1 MRFNR
6 LQAKTFGALREA
18 DIDLRGLRVA
28 VFVGTNGAGKTTVA
42 DAASFALTNAARG
55 KAGGSVRDL
64 TTWGEKGMK
73 VTATVQRDDAAPE
86 FAVGRTPSGA
96 DASQET
102 LAERLG
108 LRSIDALSCS
118 FDAMKF
124 LGWDVAKRKAF
135 MLRVGGVALDAAA
148 LAAAGI
154 DDQEIVDLALKRGVK
169 AAETAAAERKRAANR
184 DADEARRPEPA
195 DVEVAVGGGTV
206 RVSSLSLV
214 ELTGGLADARRK
226 RDEAQRA
233 LAAAERAVAE
243 LARFDERRKAAEAA
257 VTTARADL
265 AAAESRIAK
274 AAAARKSSRRL
285 RDEAETLIPATREG
299 PPTAPAAPAKA
310 PAPSTEAGA
319 AARTALERA
328 TSTAE
333 HAEWR
338 VGQADAEVTRTARD
352 VELAERGAWPEVEK
366 LCQDLEGYG
375 FECTAGPLRLSTPF
389 MRIRTLAKANGPDLA
404 ALRTRLDQA
413 RAAHAKAVAER
424 DAAQAAVKTAQAAF
438 DAAAAAY
445 RTAKADADA
454 EDARRAQAHAAE
466 VEVWQKRLAERNA
479 RVKAA
484 EDQRRELL
492 GQAAAAERLEEA
504 DARELRDAQ
513 GSLRA
518 AESHLAGVVA
528 SGSAAGGDPAAIAK
542 TITELDE
549 TIATTERVAALASGY
564 AASRTAWAAAK
575 AIVDAKEKAAARYER
590 MEKALRPDGAV
601 GRLAAGPLAV
611 VQGILA
617 KIDPGVVLTNEY
629 EVLIDN
635 HEQGAANTA
644 RLWLAGAYLSIA
656 LSAAA
661 GTRFVVLDGL
671 GVVVEPTEVNRLLDA
686 LVTVEQFDQAFVTL
700 SRRAAEPVRASPNPR
715 VGTFRVADGVVTRV
729 TAAPAATAAA

>member
-6 LQAKTFGALREA
+6 LQGKLFGALREF
-18 DIDLRGLRVA
+18 DLDLRGLRVA
-28 VFVGTNGAGKTTVA
+28 VFVGTNGAGKSTVA

-55 KAGGSVRDL
+55 KTGGSVRDL

-73 VTATVQRDDAAPE
+73 VTAAVQRDGTAPE
-86 FAVGRTPSGA
+86 FAVARTPSGA
-96 DASQET
+96 DVSQAT

-108 LRSIDALSCS
+108 LRSIDALTCS
-118 FDAMKF
+118 FDAMRF
-124 LGWDVAKRKAF
+124 LSMDVAARKAF
-135 MLRVGGVALDAAA
+135 MLRVGGVALDEAA
-148 LAAAGI
+148 LRAAGI
-154 DDQEIVDLALKRGVK
+154 DDAEVIATALKRGVR
-169 AAETAAAERKRAANR
+169 AAEAVAADRKRAANR
-184 DADEARRPEPA
+184 AADEARRPEPE
-195 DVEVAVGGGTV
+195 DVEVAIDGRTV
-206 RVSSLSLV
+206 RASSLDVAALNAGV
-214 ELTGGLADARRK
+214 ADARRK

-265 AAAESRIAK
+265 SAAESRVAK

-285 RDEAETLIPATREG
+285 RDEAEGLVPATREE
-299 PPTAPAAPAKA
+299 PPTAPTAPAKA
-310 PAPSTEAGA
+310 PAPSTEAGQEARRTLDLASMVVERANARVADA
-319 AARTALERA
+319 AAAVARA
-328 TSTAE
+328 NKAIL
-333 HAEWR
+333 
-338 VGQADAEVTRTARD
+338 DAE
-352 VELAERGAWPEVEK
+352 EGAWSKVGDQCRE
-366 LCQDLEGYG
+366 LEGYG
-375 FECTAGPLRLSTPF
+375 FECEGGPLRNAKPF
-389 MRIRTLAKANGPDLA
+389 LRIQELVRENGPDVE
-404 ALRTRLDQA
+404 ALRT
-413 RAAHAKAVAER
+413 AHADALADHGKALATLDTARSALEHAE
-424 DAAQAAVKTAQAAF
+424 DAF
-438 DAAAAAY
+438 EAAAAAY
-445 RTAKADADA
+445 RTAKASADA
-454 EDARRAQAHAAE
+454 EDARRAKDHAAAL
-466 VEVWQKRLAERNA
+466 EVWQKRLAERNA

-528 SGSAAGGDPAAIAK
+528 SGTVAGGDPAAIAK
-542 TITELDE
+542 SIADLDG
-549 TIATTERVAALASGY
+549 TIAVTERIAALASGC
-564 AASRTAWAAAK
+564 AAARTAWAAAK
-575 AIVDAKEKAAARYER
+575 AVVDAKEKDSARFER

-601 GRLAAGPLAV
+601 GRLAEGPLAV

-617 KIDPGVVLTNEY
+617 KIDSGVVLTDEY
-629 EVLIDN
+629 EVFIDN

-644 RLWLAGAYLSIA
+644 RAWLAGAYLSIA